1 MTHNI
6 HKRQTSIPLAGFEV
20 AIPPSRWL
28 QTYALDCMAIKVQ
41 IVEEIY

>member
-6 HKRQTSIPLAGFEV
+6 HKRQTSIPLAGFEL
-20 AIPPSRWL
+20 AIPPSKWL